1 MCQIKESLP
10 QYEITL
16 RCRPGPP
23 TAGSSGFAS
32 TPEGHLSMNT
42 ANATAG
48 SNFEVG
54 INVMLIT
61 PWDEDVAR
69 PQLPHV
75 KQERLESRDSSTA
88 ITSSATAPLASDT
101 ATTASS
107 TSTRA
112 TPGLTLQ
119 RTLHRLPPTLA
130 TMSTADILGE
140 KFTKLKPS
148 ILSSPA
154 THKKI
159 LTPAKTGVSLF
170 EIQNLYIYIY
180 SISHMLLKV

>member
-1 MCQIKESLP
+1 M
-10 QYEITL
+10 TL

-23 TAGSSGFAS
+23 TSGSSGFAS

-61 PWDEDVAR
+61 PWDEDVVR
-69 PQLPHV
+69 PQPPLV
-75 KQERLESRDSSTA
+75 KQEKLDGREAGTASASTSSTTA
-88 ITSSATAPLASDT
+88 ATSASTITSE
-101 ATTASS
+101 TASS
-107 TSTRA
+107 AASTARP
-112 TPGLTLQ
+112 TPSASIQSQ
-119 RTLHRLPPTLA
+119 RSLHRLPPTLA

-159 LTPAKTGVSLF
+159 LTPAKTGIF
-170 EIQNLYIYIY
+170 TYFYY
-180 SISHMLLKV
+180 KY